1 MEKREMLTEKYG
13 KICLHIWEPE
23 GEVRALFQ
31 ICHGMA
37 EYVARYD
44 EFAAALNKEGYL
56 VFGIDHPG
64 HGESEGVRG
73 HFADKDGWT
82 YLVECNIDA
91 SRVIKEKF
99 PGKKLT
105 LMGHS
110 MGSFIARTIAGYYS
124 DTADEYIFMGTAGP
138 NPAVGV
144 GKVIANIMTPFAR
157 RKTNMFL
164 AGLATGPYG
173 KAEKTYK
180 TPLDW
185 LNTKDDEVQKYISDK
200 DCGFA
205 FTTAGY
211 RDLMTGLGMID
222 VKKWTPRL
230 DKSKRYLLV
239 AGDRDPV
246 GSMGKGVEKVHESMT
261 AAGLDAKMKLYG
273 GCRHEILN
281 DVCKEEVT
289 TDIIKWLRGE
299 WQ

>member
-13 KICLHIWEPE
+13 KVCLHIWEPDND
-23 GEVRALFQ
+23 VRALYQ

-44 EFAAALNKEGYL
+44 EFARELSKEGYL
-56 VFGIDHPG
+56 VYGIDHPG

-73 HFADKDGWT
+73 HFANKDGWK

-91 SRVIKEKF
+91 ACVMKERY
-99 PGKKLT
+99 PDKKLT

-138 NPAVGV
+138 NAAVGA
-144 GKVIANIMTPFAR
+144 GKAIANIMVPFAR
-157 RKTNMFL
+157 RKENLFL
-164 AGLATGPYG
+164 AGLSTGAYG
-173 KAEKTYK
+173 KAEPTYK

-185 LNTKDDEVQKYISDK
+185 LNTKDDEVKKYIDDEK
-200 DCGFA
+200 CGFP

-211 RDLMTGLGMID
+211 RDLMTGLSMID
-222 VKKWTPRL
+222 IKKWAPKL
-230 DKSKRYLLV
+230 DRSKRYLLV

-246 GSMGKGVEKVHESMT
+246 GSMGEGVKKVYDAMT
-261 AAGLDAKMKLYG
+261 AAGVDAKMKLYE

-289 TDIIKWLRGE
+289 RDIISWLKGE
-299 WQ
+299 

>member
-1 MEKREMLTEKYG
+1 MEKREMLAEQFG
-13 KICLHIWEPE
+13 KVCLHIWEPE
-23 GEVRALFQ
+23 GEVRALYQ

-44 EFAAALNKEGYL
+44 EFARNLNKEGYL
-56 VFGIDHPG
+56 VYGIDHPG

-73 HFADKDGWT
+73 HFADKDGWK
-82 YLVECNIDA
+82 YLVGCNIDA
-91 SRVIKEKF
+91 ARVMKERY
-99 PGKKLT
+99 PDKKLT

-138 NPAVGV
+138 NAAVGA
-144 GKVIANIMTPFAR
+144 GKVIANIMVPFAR
-157 RKTNMFL
+157 RKTNNFL
-164 AGLATGPYG
+164 AGLSTGPYG
-173 KAEKTYK
+173 KAEPTYK

-185 LNTKDDEVQKYISDK
+185 LNTKDDEVQKYIADEK
-200 DCGFA
+200 CGFP

-211 RDLMTGLGMID
+211 RDLMTGLSLID
-222 VKKWTPRL
+222 IKKWAPKL

-246 GSMGKGVEKVHESMT
+246 GSMGEGVKKVYDAMVE
-261 AAGLDAKMKLYG
+261 AGVDAKMKLYE

-289 TDIIKWLRGE
+289 SDIISWLKGE
-299 WQ
+299 